1 MKRTIGR
8 LSFLLAIVTA
18 VAMVGTNSAY
28 AAAAGTGVV
37 EGSGTISP
45 GISEPTPL
53 TGTPQTF
60 SFNGTIV
67 GAFVSGTNAYAGTV
81 NCSFNG
87 SDPNASV
94 VLGGPGPVGGS
105 CSGTMPV
112 TGATI
117 SISAP
122 GLTFV
127 RAGAV
132 VVVTGSADVCIAINS
147 PNSCNRASVVATLA
161 FVAGGFPVTNYSVAG
176 TVTAA
181 GA

>member
-18 VAMVGTNSAY
+18 VAMVGANSAY
-28 AAAAGTGVV
+28 AAGGGTGVV

-45 GISEPTPL
+45 GISDPL
-53 TGTPQTF
+53 PPGTPQSF

-87 SDPNASV
+87 SDPGASV

-112 TGATI
+112 TGTTI

-127 RAGAV
+127 RAGAA
-132 VVVTGSADVCIAINS
+132 VVVTGSATVCINGT
-147 PNSCNRASVVATLA
+147 CTTVTVVATLV

-181 GA
+181 GV

>member
-1 MKRTIGR
+1 MKRTLGR

-28 AAAAGTGVV
+28 AVAAGAGVV
-37 EGSGTISP
+37 AGSGTISP
-45 GISEPTPL
+45 GISELTPL

-60 SFNGTIV
+60 SFSGTIV
-67 GAFVSGTNAYAGTV
+67 GAFAVDTNAYAGTV

-112 TGATI
+112 TGTTI
-117 SISAP
+117 TITAP
-122 GLTFV
+122 NLTFI

-132 VVVTGSADVCIAINS
+132 VEVSGSATVCINGNCGTVTA
-147 PNSCNRASVVATLA
+147 VAALA

-176 TVTAA
+176 TVAAA
-181 GA
+181 GV